1 MEVFMSETT
10 KIEKPE
16 TKQNIVNT
24 TVQKISSPQ
33 GISFMNT
40 PSMQMKKSEHN
51 RIFNSPVIQNKNNI
65 NAPAFKFVDHRPET
79 IVQRRLQGIINNSS
93 AKIAQRKE
101 DEDAVQGKF
110 ETAQRKEKD
119 EKEKILQGKFETI
132 QRQTDL
138 KEEEKKSVQGKFEI
152 AQRKEDDE
160 DKYKNAVQKKSNETG
175 FTDVKSFSNISV
187 SPVVQR
193 IIHIGREPVNPAA
206 HRTRTTK
213 VGSTPNHYGGGPMNI
228 TAGIYTS
235 NKAAGQAGATAV
247 PAAQSDYVSDFSD
260 QILLNRNWASQY
272 EPQIDHIV
280 PVADNGSNSYSNA
293 RVLSTS
299 ENNSA
304 IVDAARPKTLG
315 VDVATTAHHKINI
328 KNAATGYN
336 NTVNQGAQLN
346 AADEAE
352 ITTFGGIGNVIAGN
366 SPATNNNVTV
376 KEV

>member
-1 MEVFMSETT
+1 MEVLMSETT
-10 KIEKPE
+10 KIEKPD
-16 TKQNIVNT
+16 TKQNISNT
-24 TVQKISSPQ
+24 TTQKISSPQ

-40 PSMQMKKSEHN
+40 PSMQMKKIEHDK
-51 RIFNSPVIQNKNNI
+51 IFNRPVIQNKSNSNT
-65 NAPAFKFVDHRPET
+65 PAFKFVDNRPEVVAQRKLQQIVNNYSGK
-79 IVQRRLQGIINNSS
+79 IVQRE
-93 AKIAQRKE
+93 K

-110 ETAQRKEKD
+110 EIAQRKEKD

-138 KEEEKKSVQGKFEI
+138 KDEEKKSVQGKFEI

-160 DKYKNAVQKKSNETG
+160 DKYKNAIQKKSNETG

-193 IIHIGREPVNPAA
+193 TIHIGREPANPNAY
-206 HRTRTTK
+206 RTRTAK
-213 VGSTPNHYGGGPMNI
+213 VGSTPAHYGGGPMNI
-228 TAGIYTS
+228 QAGIYAS
-235 NKAAGQAGATAV
+235 NKNAGQAGATAV

-280 PVADNGSNSYSNA
+280 PINNFGSNSYSNA
-293 RVLSTS
+293 RVLSTK
-299 ENNSA
+299 ENNSPA
-304 IVDAARPKTLG
+304 VNAVRPVG
-315 VDVATTAHHKINI
+315 ANVVTTAHHKINI